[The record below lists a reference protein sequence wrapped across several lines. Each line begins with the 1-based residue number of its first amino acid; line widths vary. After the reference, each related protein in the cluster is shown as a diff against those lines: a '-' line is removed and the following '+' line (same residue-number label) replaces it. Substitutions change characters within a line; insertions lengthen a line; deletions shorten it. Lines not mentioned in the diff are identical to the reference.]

1 MNIFRYLY
9 RLSPKL
15 ADEVVASAGSGSLP
29 DGYVTDGEGGIYEIP
44 KTGTTTLVSLD
55 DIKDVKFRYNWKTRE
70 VEVYVRDRSEEI
82 DTNNY
87 VLLTSMPLS
96 AGDFIDGP
104 EYWFRN
110 ALDTVEDEANYA
122 IQTAEAYEL
131 YGEVIDDD
139 RENYKYQILF
149 SYDFL
154 ETDSRALPLSSWDT
168 EKFYDK
174 LEKFLCNYDIKT
186 TLYTQEL
193 KVKAQPDENSG
204 YLCLVVDFPMPLTKE
219 ELMDIWYN
227 YEEYITDAGDKFN
240 LVLTLNIENI
250 VEL

>member
-15 ADEVVASAGSGSLP
+15 ADEVVANAGSGSLP

-55 DIKDVKFRYNWKTRE
+55 DVKDVKFRYNWKTRE
-70 VEVYVRDRSEEI
+70 VEIYVRDRSEEI

-104 EYWFRN
+104 EYWFRH
-110 ALDTVEDEANYA
+110 ALNTVEDEANYA

-139 RENYKYQILF
+139 RENYEYEILF

-154 ETDSRALPLSSWDT
+154 ETPSHVLPSSGWDID
-168 EKFYDK
+168 KFYNQ

-193 KVKAQPDENSG
+193 KVKAQPDENG
-204 YLCLVVDFPMPLTKE
+204 VYLCLVIDFPMPLTKE
-219 ELMDIWYN
+219 DLMDIWYN
-227 YEEYITDAGDKFN
+227 YEEYVTDAGDEFDY
-240 LVLTLNIENI
+240 VLNLNIEDI
-250 VEL
+250 IAL

>member
-15 ADEVVASAGSGSLP
+15 ADEVVASAGSGPLP
-29 DGYVTDGEGGIYEIP
+29 DGYVTDGEGNIYGIP
-44 KTGTTTLVSLD
+44 KTGTTTFVSLD
-55 DIKDVKFRYNWKTRE
+55 DIRDVKFRYNWEMHE

-87 VLLTSMPLS
+87 IFLTSMPLS
-96 AGDFIDGP
+96 AENFIDGP

-110 ALDTVEDEANYA
+110 AWDTIEDEVNYD

-139 RENYKYQILF
+139 RENYKYKILF

-154 ETDSRALPLSSWDT
+154 ETPYHKLPNTSWGID
-168 EKFYDK
+168 KFYNQ

-193 KVKAQPDENSG
+193 KVKAQQDEDTL
-204 YLCLVVDFPMPLTKE
+204 YMCLVVDFPLPLTKE
-219 ELMDIWYN
+219 DLMDIWYN
-227 YEEYITDAGDKFN
+227 YEEYVTNAGDEFDY
-240 LVLTLNIENI
+240 VLTLNIEDI
-250 VEL
+250 IAL

>member
-55 DIKDVKFRYNWKTRE
+55 DVKDVKFRYNWKTRE

-110 ALDTVEDEANYA
+110 ALSTIEDEANYA

-139 RENYKYQILF
+139 RENYKYKILF

-174 LEKFLCNYDIKT
+174 LKKFLCNYDIKT

-240 LVLTLNIENI
+240 SVLTLNIENI

>member
-15 ADEVVASAGSGSLP
+15 ADEVVANAGSGSLP

-70 VEVYVRDRSEEI
+70 VEIYVRDRSEEI

-104 EYWFRN
+104 EYWFRH
-110 ALDTVEDEANYA
+110 ALNTVEDEANYA

-139 RENYKYQILF
+139 KENYKYQILF

-174 LEKFLCNYDIKT
+174 LKKFLCNYDIKT

-193 KVKAQPDENSG
+193 KVKAQLDENSG
-204 YLCLVVDFPMPLTKE
+204 YLCLVVGFPMPLTKE